1 MFKKNKLV
9 YLVGIISAVSI
20 LIHTVFIQFVFVNFL
35 CSLVILSIF
44 INIAYKEKLTK
55 TINSTL
61 DISPENT
68 DEEYQ
73 ELLQRCL
80 QETSVA
86 VDQQVSII
94 ENELDRTTILVNE
107 ATQGIA
113 YSFKHLQELSS
124 TQQTMMNGLIAQ
136 QGSIGDD
143 AGTTLESF
151 VDDASKTLEDFVN
164 VIITTS
170 KQSLQA
176 MSYTDD
182 MLKQLDGI
190 FSLLTAVESLASQT
204 NLLALNA
211 AIEAAR
217 AGEAGRGFAVVATE
231 VRALS
236 MNSTELNNDIRKEIS
251 SAQSIISQ
259 LKGAVEEMASAD
271 MTSTLNSKESVSNM
285 VSHVGE
291 STTNSNMLIEK
302 LSGLTPEINVTVADG
317 VRALQ
322 FEDLTNQTLSSV
334 KHNLLGLNTLSEALK
349 SISVSDNENVDDLH
363 ELLACCHN
371 MVQENIKINENRSVS
386 QSSLDEGD
394 VELF

>member
-1 MFKKNKLV
+1 MLKKNRLV
-9 YLVGIISAVSI
+9 YLVGIISALSI
-20 LIHTVFIQFVFVNFL
+20 LIHAVFIQFVFVNFL
-35 CSLVILSIF
+35 SSILIFLIF
-44 INIAYKEKLTK
+44 INIVYQERIAKFNDSKIDVSQT
-55 TINSTL
+55 NS
-61 DISPENT
+61 
-68 DEEYQ
+68 DEEYK
-73 ELLQRCL
+73 ELLQRSL
-80 QETSVA
+80 QEASVA
-86 VDQQVSII
+86 VQQQVSII
-94 ENELDRTTILVNE
+94 ENELDRTITLVNE
-107 ATQGIA
+107 ATQGISF
-113 YSFKHLQELSS
+113 SFKHLQELSV
-124 TQQTMMNGLIAQ
+124 TQQTMMNSLIDQ

-143 AGTTLESF
+143 ECTSLECF
-151 VDDASKTLEDFVN
+151 VVDASKTLEDFVS
-164 VIITTS
+164 VIISTS

-176 MSYTDD
+176 MAYTDD

-190 FSLLTAVESLASQT
+190 FSLLAAVESLASQT

-251 SAQSIISQ
+251 SAQNIISQ

-271 MTSTLNSKESVSNM
+271 MTSTLNSKESVSKM

-291 STTNSNMLIEK
+291 STASSNILIEK
-302 LSGLTPEINVTVADG
+302 LSALTPEINVTVANG
-317 VRALQ
+317 IRALQ

-349 SISVSDNENVDDLH
+349 SISVSDNGSVDDLH

-371 MVQENIKINENRSVS
+371 MIQENNKINESRSVS
-386 QSSLDEGD
+386 QSTMDEGD